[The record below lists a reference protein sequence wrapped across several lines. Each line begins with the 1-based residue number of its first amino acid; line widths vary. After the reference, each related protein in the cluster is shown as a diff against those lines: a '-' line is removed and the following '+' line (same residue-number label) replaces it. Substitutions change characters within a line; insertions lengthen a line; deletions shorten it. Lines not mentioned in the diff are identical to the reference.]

1 MTRVLAGIDV
11 PSTTISGSM
20 ALARNLY
27 VPAGGRVA
35 SRFVSL
41 GPSRSE
47 SEGDWWWTLPLV
59 KHSAGYQAA
68 LTAEMERLLDAWQPQ
83 VIHLNHLTYCMTC
96 ALVEANRPRGV
107 PTIAICH
114 GTDLLEARADAGHRA
129 DAIRTLERATVTL
142 FPTSAMASE
151 AAALSPRA
159 AERFRVVPWGIPRVP
174 VAPPRDPEG
183 ADVLYAG
190 RLDRNKDVAT
200 IVSALGDPGFDG
212 GLTIVGTGPER
223 ERLELLAAR
232 LGVLDR
238 VTFTPF
244 VERSR
249 LWDMF
254 GRFWAL
260 VVSSR
265 EIEGFG
271 LVAVEAQAAG
281 LPVVYSA
288 TPGISEVLGDSAL
301 AFEPGS
307 PASLAAA
314 VSRLRLDPSLRAALR
329 EAGRANSARFD
340 MRRFRASVEGLAAEL
355 SNSPGLAAAGRR

>member
-1 MTRVLAGIDV
+1 
-11 PSTTISGSM
+11 M

-27 VPAGGRVA
+27 APADGRVA

-41 GPSRSE
+41 GPPRNGSE
-47 SEGDWWWTLPLV
+47 QAWWWALPLV
-59 KHSAGYQAA
+59 KHAVGYQAA
-68 LTAEMERLLDAWQPQ
+68 LTAEMRRLLDAWQPQ

-96 ALVEANRPRGV
+96 ALLEANRPRGI

-114 GTDLLEARADAGHRA
+114 GTDLLDARADPGHRA
-129 DAIRTLERATVTL
+129 DAIRTLSQATVTL

-151 AAALSPRA
+151 AAALSPRT

-174 VAPPRDPEG
+174 VAPARDPEG
-183 ADVLYAG
+183 ADALYAG
-190 RLDRNKDVAT
+190 RLDQNKDVAT
-200 IVSALGDPGFDG
+200 IVAALSDPGFGG
-212 GLTIVGTGPER
+212 GLTVVGTGPER
-223 ERLELLAAR
+223 ERLERLAAR

-244 VERSR
+244 VERAR

-254 GRFWAL
+254 GRFWSL
-260 VVSSR
+260 IVSSR
-265 EIEGFG
+265 ELEGFG

-281 LPVVYSA
+281 LPVIYSA
-288 TPGISEVLGDSAL
+288 TAGISEVLGDSAL

-314 VSRLRLDPSLRAALR
+314 VSRLRSDPSLRAALR
-329 EAGRANSARFD
+329 EAGLTNSARFD
-340 MRRFRASVEGLAAEL
+340 MRRFRDSVEGLAAEL
-355 SNSPGLAAAGRR
+355 TSPSSPAAAGRR